1 METITGDKQYFYN
14 INLTT
19 RSKEYFKM
27 LKAEKIYNDYE
38 GEYMYFHAKVLR
50 CKLVK
55 IDEYDVPIDDFK
67 NKEFKRVERFEL
79 VTYGRRITCH
89 DSIMGYELTTNIIVK
104 DKQ

>member
-1 METITGDKQYFYN
+1 METITGDKQYFYS

-38 GEYMYFHAKVLR
+38 ECYTYFHAKVSR

-55 IDEYDVPIDDFK
+55 IDEYDVPIDGFK

-79 VTYGRRITCH
+79 KPYGRKITCH

-104 DKQ
+104 DK